1 MTHDNSYFDYLPDGE
16 LHPSSILPSLIGS
29 GTQGTN
35 LTGPNPFMFPSGY
48 NSLTTP
54 DTDVLGD
61 IPKDEM
67 LMGLGSGL
75 FTGNFADFRQER
87 HFIDVKG
94 QQVPASAIDY
104 GKPLVN
110 DGFEGEGI
118 NKYYPS
124 PTAFGY
130 GTITGVDDD
139 LSTNVGPGM
148 SGILASYPPD
158 SGGPEWSTYKGSRG
172 SGIFNFKD
180 FVANLGGIVSSG
192 KHYAASGFNTFD
204 IFNPYIHYYAYKDE
218 VMQYDLGGEGD
229 QIEVGGNEKY
239 VSICRKHFY
248 EKNSLQIPDR
258 IMNFQKQYK
267 IYNLRLFPMV
277 PSHILKKS

>member
-1 MTHDNSYFDYLPDGE
+1 MTHDKSYFDYLPDGE

-35 LTGPNPFMFPSGY
+35 LSGPNPFMFPSGY

-87 HFIDVKG
+87 HFKDIRG
-94 QQVPASAIDY
+94 QGDPASAIDF
-104 GKPLVN
+104 GKPLS
-110 DGFEGEGI
+110 DRGFEGEGI

-124 PTAFGY
+124 PKGFGY

-139 LSTNVGPGM
+139 LSTNIGPGM

-158 SGGPEWSTYKGSRG
+158 SGGPEWSTYNGSKG
-172 SGIFNFKD
+172 SGIFNFKE
-180 FVANLGGIVSSG
+180 FVANLGGIVQSG
-192 KHYAASGFNTFD
+192 GMVGGFDTFE
-204 IFNPYIHYYAYKDE
+204 IFNPYIHYFAYKDE
-218 VMQYDLGGEGD
+218 LLGYDFGEGD
-229 QIEVGGNEKY
+229 QIEISF
-239 VSICRKHFY
+239 VSDVIPTTNVWDRY
-248 EKNSLQIPDR
+248 QSLTEEDDGFDEFDPPYGEEDDAS
-258 IMNFQKQYK
+258 
-267 IYNLRLFPMV
+267 PTGD
-277 PSHILKKS
+277 SGDSGD